1 MAATHRPVLTPAGE
15 KSDGLCLWQRF
26 RKEAKMSGHTLLKL
40 TIIVVAIFFK
50 FLPVLAGDRFT
61 DNGDGTV
68 TDHELGLMWSQTDN
82 HGNIDWIQGE
92 KWVKYTFPFTLEKR
106 YENWRLPTLKELQ
119 SLVVTDKKYQGYETD
134 CGQWVKMIPLIQLSC
149 GWIWTSETD
158 PRAPT
163 ARIFNFNN
171 VYHYTVRKAQ
181 RRGYRALPV
190 RDLK

>member
-1 MAATHRPVLTPAGE
+1 
-15 KSDGLCLWQRF
+15 
-26 RKEAKMSGHTLLKL
+26 MSGHTLLRL

-119 SLVVTDKKYQGYETD
+119 SLVVTDKTYQGYETD
-134 CGQWVKMIPLIQLSC
+134 CGQWVKTIPLIQLSC
-149 GWIWTSETD
+149 GWIWTSESD

-190 RDLK
+190 RDLN